1 MKNDDLGNYEK
12 INILTLGNTTVGKT
26 CFILRFTEN
35 FFQPIYLTTCG
46 IDSKYKIITLSNS
59 KSYKAIFYDTAG
71 QERHRSISLNQIKSA
86 DGILLMYDVTS
97 QDSFN
102 SIKGW
107 MDNIREIK
115 GNNFPVILVGNKI
128 DLKEERKISQLNGQN
143 LADSYGISFYEISNK
158 TGENVEE
165 ATLDLINKI
174 SDCLERGIIFNIKN
188 DKTSIVLN
196 KKTIKTREKN
206 KCC

>member
-86 DGILLMYDVTS
+86 DGILLMYDVTN

>member
-1 MKNDDLGNYEK
+1 MKNDDIGNYEK

-86 DGILLMYDVTS
+86 DGILLMYDVTN

>member
-86 DGILLMYDVTS
+86 DGILLMYDVTN

-128 DLKEERKISQLNGQN
+128 DLKEDRKISQLNGQN

>member
-46 IDSKYKIITLSNS
+46 IDSKYKFITLSNS

-86 DGILLMYDVTS
+86 DGILLMYDVTN

>member
-46 IDSKYKIITLSNS
+46 IDSKYKFITLSNS

-86 DGILLMYDVTS
+86 DGILLMYDVTN

-102 SIKGW
+102 AIKGW

>member
-35 FFQPIYLTTCG
+35 FFQPIYLTTCV

-86 DGILLMYDVTS
+86 DGILLMYDVTN

>member
-1 MKNDDLGNYEK
+1 
-12 INILTLGNTTVGKT
+12 
-26 CFILRFTEN
+26 
-35 FFQPIYLTTCG
+35 
-46 IDSKYKIITLSNS
+46 
-59 KSYKAIFYDTAG
+59 
-71 QERHRSISLNQIKSA
+71 
-86 DGILLMYDVTS
+86 MYDVTN

>member
-86 DGILLMYDVTS
+86 DGILLMYDVTN

-102 SIKGW
+102 AIKGW

>member
-46 IDSKYKIITLSNS
+46 IDSKYKFITLSNS

-86 DGILLMYDVTS
+86 DGILLMYDVTN

-102 SIKGW
+102 AIKGW

-128 DLKEERKISQLNGQN
+128 DLKEDRKISQLNGQN

>member
-86 DGILLMYDVTS
+86 DGILLMYDVTN

-188 DKTSIVLN
+188 
-196 KKTIKTREKN
+196 EKYFI
-206 KCC
+206 

>member
-1 MKNDDLGNYEK
+1 MKNDDLGNHEK

-86 DGILLMYDVTS
+86 DGILLMYDVTN

-158 TGENVEE
+158 TGDNVEE